1 MSLCACTGVPSP
13 TAPTAAVAP
22 TLMSLGSSIDIGFYR
37 AFVQNGFEAPSQLE
51 PVRRLPGPLRIYL
64 RTEDDKGRAIDA
76 VTLDTTAR
84 VLTESVAIWSGE
96 QFGVTE
102 IVRGTSTR
110 EKAPGWLTVKWSSAS
125 ASYGCG
131 RSTVGVDG
139 GFLEFNDLAANCS
152 CGLPSRIY
160 PRVVRHELGHAM
172 GYYHTDQIS
181 DVMYGRAITPDGCD
195 LQPSERE
202 QRHARYFYTQTSE

>member
-1 MSLCACTGVPSP
+1 MSLCACADVASP
-13 TAPTAAVAP
+13 TAPTAAITPA
-22 TLMSLGSSIDIGFYR
+22 LMSLSEPVDLAFYR
-37 AFVQNGFEAPSQLE
+37 AFVQNGFEAPDQLE
-51 PVRRLPGPLRIYL
+51 HVRRLPGPLRIYL
-64 RTEDDKGRAIDA
+64 RTEDDAGRAIDA
-76 VTLDTTAR
+76 TTLNTTAR
-84 VLTESVAIWSGE
+84 VLSESVGIWSGG

-102 IVRGTSTR
+102 IVRGAGTR
-110 EKAPGWLTVKWSSAS
+110 EKAPGWLTVKWSSA
-125 ASYGCG
+125 ATADRCG

-139 GFLEFNDLAANCS
+139 GFIEFNDLANCS

-181 DVMYGRAITPDGCD
+181 DVMYGRAISAEGCD

-202 QRHARYFYTQTSE
+202 QRHARYFYTQTR